1 MTVSKRTT
9 AATRQRRHSRHP
21 SARHLRAFGAAA
33 CALGM
38 GVLGALGPAG
48 VSGASTGASTGAN
61 PPPPPPLL
69 WRGEQ
74 AARAHGIDPA
84 RLLAEPLHLSVPAA
98 GGGTSTL
105 TLTVRE
111 AIADVSSANAA
122 SPTTLPDLP
131 EVNAG
136 DVVHAYFNYG
146 SGSALAYQVT
156 TVPVVPGT
164 PPEFLPPL
172 PTPAGMTPA
181 FYDVGGPLVNVVGS
195 GYKTG
200 YHTVGNF
207 GVGSNV
213 DTAPGAPS
221 PYPVWLPVLT
231 GGSIV
236 SDTSIDFTGHALVT
250 QTQVCVFGFC
260 AAFGALVGDGGTL
273 FDQKLPVSVP

>member
-9 AATRQRRHSRHP
+9 ARARQLRHSRHP
-21 SARHLRAFGAAA
+21 SSRCLRTLGAAA

-48 VSGASTGASTGAN
+48 VSGASTGASTSAN
-61 PPPPPPLL
+61 PPPPPLL
-69 WRGEQ
+69 WRVEQ

-98 GGGTSTL
+98 GGGTRTL

-122 SPTTLPDLP
+122 APTTLPGLP

-156 TVPVVPGT
+156 QVPVVPGT
-164 PPEFLPPL
+164 PPVFVPPL
-172 PTPAGMTPA
+172 PTPVVTTPA

-250 QTQVCVFGFC
+250 QTQTCLLGFC
-260 AAFGALVGDGGTL
+260 AALGALVGDGATL